1 MNETIKEEIV
11 EWIKIIITALFFA
24 FIITRFIKPTLV
36 NGESMYPT
44 LKSHDY
50 LVANR
55 MTYKLSEPKCGDIM
69 IFKTD
74 LLQDDG
80 RKKELVKRVIGVPG
94 DHLKI
99 SDSKVYINGKL
110 LNEVSYI
117 HDNYTEGDIDMVIPK
132 GKVFAMGDNREVS
145 LDSRYKEVGLVD
157 EQNIKGKVILRVFP
171 FSDIG
176 IFE

>member
-11 EWIKIIITALFFA
+11 EWIKIIITALFLA
-24 FIITRFIKPTLV
+24 FIITRFIKPTVV

-44 LKSHDY
+44 LKPNDY

-55 MTYKLSEPKCGDIM
+55 MSYKLSEPKCGDIM

-94 DHLKI
+94 DHVKI
-99 SDSKVYINGKL
+99 KDSKVYVNDKL

-117 HDNYTEGDIDMVIPK
+117 HDNYTEGDIDLIIPK

-145 LDSRYKEVGLVD
+145 LDSRYTEVGLVD
-157 EQNIKGKVILRVFP
+157 EDNIKGKVVVRLFP
-171 FSDIG
+171 FTKIG

>member
-1 MNETIKEEIV
+1 MLEL
-11 EWIKIIITALFFA
+11 IKISIIEIFFT

-74 LLQDDG
+74 LLQENG

-99 SDSKVYINGKL
+99 NDCKVYINGKL
-110 LNEVSYI
+110 LNEVSFI
-117 HDNYTEGDIDMVIPK
+117 HKFSFI
-132 GKVFAMGDNREVS
+132 
-145 LDSRYKEVGLVD
+145 
-157 EQNIKGKVILRVFP
+157 VIL
-171 FSDIG
+171 SLLIMSLKHYLLDKSTK
-176 IFE
+176 

>member
-50 LVANR
+50 LVAQEN
-55 MTYKLSEPKCGDIM
+55 
-69 IFKTD
+69 
-74 LLQDDG
+74 G

-99 SDSKVYINGKL
+99 KDSKVYINGKL

-157 EQNIKGKVILRVFP
+157 EENIKGKVILRVFP
-171 FSDIG
+171 FTDIG